1 MLPYQSRQI
10 KQGRH
15 QHAGNWDILVI
26 LNLHFQLSDVVIAR
40 NGTVP
45 RNEVHLLHPAH
56 VCGINRL
63 LVSEGIGT
71 EALHREFEPLFG
83 DREHDVEEQEHVGV
97 VIAHPVHVVV
107 VCEGP
112 LVYTSG
118 SKDIF
123 MAIKKADKTMTQTHG
138 KQTLNC
144 FFSLC

>member
-1 MLPYQSRQI
+1 M
-10 KQGRH
+10 
-15 QHAGNWDILVI
+15 
-26 LNLHFQLSDVVIAR
+26 
-40 NGTVP
+40 
-45 RNEVHLLHPAH
+45 
-56 VCGINRL
+56 CGINRL

-144 FFSLC
+144 FWDFFYLRKIKEHNCSIFFSNPPSLKYNTNG

>member
-1 MLPYQSRQI
+1 M
-10 KQGRH
+10 
-15 QHAGNWDILVI
+15 
-26 LNLHFQLSDVVIAR
+26 
-40 NGTVP
+40 
-45 RNEVHLLHPAH
+45 
-56 VCGINRL
+56 CGINRL

-97 VIAHPVHVVV
+97 VIAHPVHVIV

>member
-1 MLPYQSRQI
+1 M
-10 KQGRH
+10 
-15 QHAGNWDILVI
+15 
-26 LNLHFQLSDVVIAR
+26 SDVVITR

-56 VCGINRL
+56 VGGINGL
-63 LVSEGIGT
+63 LVREGVGT
-71 EALHREFEPLFG
+71 ETLDREFEPLFG
-83 DREHDVEEQEHVGV
+83 DGEHDVEEQEHVGI

-123 MAIKKADKTMTQTHG
+123 MAKE
-138 KQTLNC
+138 
-144 FFSLC
+144 